1 MFHVWLLE
9 TQTAKLSLLFPQG
22 IGYAM
27 FVEFIQDL
35 CLLQN
40 SGQKS

>member
-9 TQTAKLSLLFPQG
+9 IQTAKLSLLFPQG

-27 FVEFIQDL
+27 FVEFIQAL

-40 SGQKS
+40 SG